1 MHQNLALLINI
12 AAALLAAFVGGYA
25 ARRLRLPPLIGYLLA
40 GLAIGPF
47 TPGFV
52 GDVVDIAQLAEL
64 GVIFMLFGVGLHFSL
79 KDLWEV
85 RAIAVPGAL
94 IQVALG
100 IGLSLLITPLWGWT
114 VEAAIVLGLAISI
127 ASTVVLLRNLADAG
141 LLHTA
146 AGRVAVGWLVF
157 EDLLTVA
164 ILVLMPALF
173 GDGGNPVQSALV
185 ALVKTAAF
193 VAIMLF
199 VGKRFLPWLL
209 TRIAFTHSRELFILA
224 VVALALGTA
233 LAAAELFG
241 VSLALGAFL
250 AGVVIGESS
259 VSHQVGA
266 EVLPFRDV
274 FTVIFFVSIGMLVN
288 PVTLVTNAG
297 QVLILV
303 LMIMVGKSLY
313 TILMG
318 SFLPASGNTIL
329 VVAAALSQIGEFS
342 FLVGQAA
349 VGLGVMTSEQYS
361 LILAASLITI
371 VLNPAAFKLITPA
384 ERALR
389 RYLPWFWRVLQRHVH
404 EPPLPP
410 EPLRDHVVVV
420 GYGRVGEHIVT
431 VLRRLHVPLLVIERD
446 ARLAVNFHAEGLP
459 TMFGDASNSEILTH
473 AHLDRACALVVTI
486 SDETA
491 TELVVTAA
499 HDLALNLPIIAR
511 AATHEGVHRLAR
523 KGAHAIIH
531 PELEGGLEVIRHT
544 LLALNYPMGQVQQ
557 YIDAVRADNYD
568 STVNRPEE
576 MLLLDQLVAT
586 VRGIDVTWRKIAV
599 DSEVVGRTL
608 AEANLRAQT
617 GASIVALVRN
627 HEVIANPKSNERF
640 AADDLVA
647 LIGDA
652 EQVGAAER
660 VLNPHMPLSGLSAA
674 GAPAAA

>member
-12 AAALLAAFVGGYA
+12 AAALLAAFAGGYA
-25 ARRLRLPPLIGYLLA
+25 ARRLRLPPMVGYLLA

-52 GDVVDIAQLAEL
+52 GDLVDIAQLAEL

-79 KDLWEV
+79 KDLWSV
-85 RAIAVPGAL
+85 RTIAVPGAL

-100 IGLSLLITPLWGWT
+100 IGLALLITPLWGWT
-114 VEAAIVLGLAISI
+114 TEAALVLGMGVSI
-127 ASTVVLLRNLADAG
+127 ASTVVLLRNLADNG
-141 LLHTA
+141 LLHTQ

-173 GDGGNPVQSALV
+173 GNAGNPVQSAVL

-193 VAIMLF
+193 VALMLF

-209 TRIAFTHSRELFILA
+209 TRIAYTRSRELFILA

-250 AGVVIGESS
+250 AGVVIGESP

-288 PVTLVTNAG
+288 PATLAVHAG
-297 QVLILV
+297 QIIALV
-303 LMIMVGKSLY
+303 LMITVGKSLY

-318 SFLPASGNTIL
+318 TFLPASGHTIL
-329 VVAAALSQIGEFS
+329 VVAAGLSQIGEFT

-349 VGLGVMTSEQYS
+349 VSLNVLTSEQYS
-361 LILAASLITI
+361 IILAASLVTI
-371 VLNPAAFKLITPA
+371 VLNPAAFKAIAPA
-384 ERALR
+384 ERLLR
-389 RYLPWFWRVLQRHVH
+389 RHLPWFWRRLQWRVH
-404 EPPLPP
+404 EPPMPE
-410 EPLRDHVVVV
+410 EPLHDHVVVV
-420 GYGRVGEHIVT
+420 GYGRVGGHIVT
-431 VLRRLHVPLLVIERD
+431 VLRRLHVPLLVIEMD
-446 ARLAVNFHAEGLP
+446 ARLAASFQSEGLP
-459 TMFGDASNSEILTH
+459 TLFGDASNSEILTH
-473 AHLDRACALVVTI
+473 AHLERACALVVTI

-491 TELVVTAA
+491 TELVVAAA
-499 HDLALNLPIIAR
+499 HELSLELPIIAR

-523 KGAHAIIH
+523 KGAHSIIH

-568 STVNRPEE
+568 STINRPEE
-576 MLLLDQLVAT
+576 LLLLDQLVAT
-586 VRGIDVTWRKIAV
+586 VRGIDVTWRKIAD
-599 DSEVVGRTL
+599 DSVVVGCTL

-627 HEVIANPKSNERF
+627 HGVIANPKSNEKF
-640 AADDLVA
+640 AAGDLVA

-652 EQVGAAER
+652 EQVAAAEKM
-660 VLNPHMPLSGLSAA
+660 LNPHLPLA
-674 GAPAAA
+674 GFGTPAVA